1 MDKGKLV
8 TYKKQIALIYA
19 TIIADLGITFLCA
32 IVIYEGIGV
41 NLYVVIAMIV
51 LNLMTLLSVKPLKIM
66 ALLDEQQTSSDKEI

>member
-1 MDKGKLV
+1 
-8 TYKKQIALIYA
+8 
-19 TIIADLGITFLCA
+19 LGITFLCA